1 MQSEEKTR
9 LIMGIAVKKDTTRA
23 NVWALPMI
31 FFVTT
36 SAGAYY
42 NAQQV
47 SILKS
52 PNFFN
57 VP

>member
-1 MQSEEKTR
+1 
-9 LIMGIAVKKDTTRA
+9 MGIAVKKDTTRA